1 MYYFTVTYEFSH
13 DGNQWDST
21 YSNIVETKT
30 AEDDTRKALI
40 KSIITKD
47 LQEYL
52 EIDVP
57 GGRFEIGDTTATVYN
72 ASGDVVCRV
81 RNMDTQPQ
89 FPPEQT
95 LELCYADACK
105 YGLTDLYDV
114 AEQNLRKVLKERIPF
129 NTGWCGCQK
138 EIRSFKIESDGMR
151 KLRVSATEDIDDV
164 PDLIYDA
171 DMGETLTEED
181 AKCIEEMLDDDM
193 EFCTETTSE
202 KELPA
207 NASYEDIMKALEE
220 LEEGNSSYLHGMFN
234 KVVAL
239 AEEIKTCTLKS

>member
-13 DGNQWDST
+13 DGSQWDST

-52 EIDVP
+52 DLDVP

-72 ASGDVVCRV
+72 ASGNVVCRV
-81 RNMDTQPQ
+81 RNMDTQSQ
-89 FPPEQT
+89 FPPEPT
-95 LELCYADACK
+95 LKLCYGDACK
-105 YGLTDLYDV
+105 YGLTDLNNV
-114 AEQNLRKVLKERIPF
+114 AEQNLRKILKEGIPF

-151 KLRVSATEDIDDV
+151 KLRVSAAEEIDDV

-171 DMGETLTEED
+171 DMDETLTEED
-181 AKCIEEMLDDDM
+181 VEYIEEMLDNDM
-193 EFCTETTSE
+193 EFRTETTSE

-220 LEEGNSSYLHGMFN
+220 LEEGNRAYLNGMF
-234 KVVAL
+234 KQVIAL
-239 AEEIKTCTLKS
+239 VDYVKSQNIV